1 MKTRIITTAAIA
13 VASAAVLAAWTGSIG
28 QDRQTVSRTGCVRTG
43 STSTVYLLRGA
54 TAPSSGP
61 LESPGASAAV
71 AIPEDFLLLP
81 GSGIDLAPMVNHR
94 VTVTGELTEAKD
106 PPPPPSGANTAEK
119 ALKRISVQNVK
130 EVASNCASQ

>member
-1 MKTRIITTAAIA
+1 MTRRLITT
-13 VASAAVLAAWTGSIG
+13 AVLAAASAAALAASAGSG
-28 QDRQTVSRTGCVRTG
+28 MQERQPVSRTGCLRTG

-54 TAPSSGP
+54 TSPAPGQA
-61 LESPGASAAV
+61 ESPADAAT
-71 AIPEDFLLLP
+71 AIPEDFLLVP
-81 GSGIDLAPMVNHR
+81 GAGIDLAPMVNHR
-94 VTVTGELTEAKD
+94 ITVTGDVSEAKD

>member
-1 MKTRIITTAAIA
+1 MTRRIITTVIIAA
-13 VASAAVLAAWTGSIG
+13 ASAAVLAAWAGSG
-28 QDRQTVSRTGCVRTG
+28 TQERQAVSRTGCLRTG

-54 TAPSSGP
+54 TSPAPGQA
-61 LESPGASAAV
+61 ESPGDAAA
-71 AIPEDFLLLP
+71 AIPEDFLLVP

-94 VTVTGELTEAKD
+94 ITVTGEVSEAKD

-119 ALKRISVQNVK
+119 ALKRISVQSVK